1 MKTAGVN
8 DEWVIRLKSSDDDQR
23 DQAITELRDILLRG
37 LVATCRNRYGSRVQ
51 AEDVVQDALIK
62 ILDKI
67 DTFQGKSKFTT
78 WAMTIAV
85 RIAISQMRRKHFR
98 DVSMDDLL
106 SQSMRF
112 EPAAANEPA
121 LENETE
127 KNLIMVK
134 LKELIDSNLSNKQRD
149 AVHALLNGMPVEIF
163 AEKSGSNRNAV
174 YKLVHDARVKL
185 RQGFEQAGFKA
196 EDINSVFA

>member
-1 MKTAGVN
+1 MTTAGAN
-8 DEWVIRLKSSDDDQR
+8 DEWVVRLKSPDDR
-23 DQAITELRDILLRG
+23 DQAITELRDILVRG

-51 AEDVVQDALIK
+51 AEDVVQEALIK

-85 RIAISQMRRKHFR
+85 RIAISEMRRKHFR

-112 EPAAANEPA
+112 EPAAADEPV
-121 LENETE
+121 LENEGE
-127 KNLIMVK
+127 RDLIMTK
-134 LKELIDSNLSNKQRD
+134 LQELIENNLSNKQRD

-163 AEKSGSNRNAV
+163 AEKTGSNRNAV

>member
-1 MKTAGVN
+1 MTTAGAN
-8 DEWVIRLKSSDDDQR
+8 DEWVVRLKSPDDR
-23 DQAITELRDILLRG
+23 DQAITELRDILVRG

-51 AEDVVQDALIK
+51 AEDVVQEALIK

-85 RIAISQMRRKHFR
+85 RIAISEMRRKHFR

-112 EPAAANEPA
+112 EPAAADEPV
-121 LENETE
+121 LENEGE
-127 KNLIMVK
+127 RDLIMTK
-134 LKELIDSNLSNKQRD
+134 LQELIENNLSNKQQD

-163 AEKSGSNRNAV
+163 AEKTGSNRNAV